1 MNAEVIDERSRNY
14 PLPGGKDTELL
25 KGRTEDEGF
34 HAFHVENE
42 EEYVN
47 IRIFVKAKGG
57 YELKD
62 LSKLWMD
69 GIVPFKISDS
79 FGSKGKG
86 TVYLAMRDIMM
97 KTCIRFVPK
106 KSYSNTFIFIEP
118 GIGCRSSIEKLLSGK
133 ISISRVCN
141 SKGIIIHELMHVLGF
156 HHEHNRPDRDE
167 YVKIIWENIK
177 E

>member
-1 MNAEVIDERSRNY
+1 MFI
-14 PLPGGKDTELL
+14 
-25 KGRTEDEGF
+25 
-34 HAFHVENE
+34 
-42 EEYVN
+42 
-47 IRIFVKAKGG
+47 
-57 YELKD
+57 
-62 LSKLWMD
+62 
-69 GIVPFKISDS
+69 
-79 FGSKGKG
+79 GSKGKG

-106 KSYSNTFIFIEP
+106 KSYSNAFIFIEP

-177 E
+177 EECKSDYLKDILKLFVA